1 MSTIA
6 IIIYSVL
13 GVIIIAF
20 ACLVL
25 YVLRND

>member
-20 ACLVL
+20 AYLVW